1 MYDIIL
7 LWITYPQVRYPKEDD
22 SYSGGTVLDLRTGL
36 GVVANPEHLSCPASQ
51 ALVQSSTPKVQRV
64 LHSARSLLSWVLPH
78 NVQSPQVSLQLKT
91 SKY

>member
-1 MYDIIL
+1 M
-7 LWITYPQVRYPKEDD
+7 
-22 SYSGGTVLDLRTGL
+22 DLGAGE

-51 ALVQSSTPKVQRV
+51 ALVQSLTPKVQRV